1 MPAPRAAFDAL
12 YDEHLQPVH
21 AYLLART
28 RDPEAAQDLLQET
41 FLRAWRNIAEVA
53 ALESGRQRAWL
64 VAVARNLV
72 IDRARRARS
81 ERAATERVARLDE
94 PSDAPDPAGQA
105 ELARDVAAVD
115 RAVAALPEDQR
126 VLLSLQVMG
135 GLTSAQIGELLGQP
149 AGTVRY
155 RLNQLRRQLRTA
167 LEEEEVDDDG

>member
-12 YDEHLQPVH
+12 YDQHLQSVH

-28 RDPEAAQDLLQET
+28 RDRDVAQDLVQET
-41 FLRAWRNIAEVA
+41 FLRAWRNIAEVGP
-53 ALESGRQRAWL
+53 LETGRQRAWL

-72 IDRARRARS
+72 IDRARRLRS
-81 ERAATERVARLDE
+81 ERAATERMGHLVE
-94 PSDAPDPAGQA
+94 PTDVPDPAGQA

-115 RAVAALPEDQR
+115 RAISALPEDQR

-135 GLTSAQIGELLGQP
+135 GLTSAEIGELLGEP

-155 RLNQLRRQLRTA
+155 RLNQVRRQLRAA
-167 LEEEEVDDDG
+167 LEQEEAGR